1 MSGAVAVSVLIP
13 VLNEARH
20 LPAAVS
26 AMRAQEL
33 DGTFELIFVDGR
45 SSDGTRA
52 LLERLAAED
61 ARIRVLDNPARR
73 TAAGLNI
80 GLRAARGR
88 YVARMDAHAL
98 YPPQY
103 LRRGMARLQRG
114 DDVVWVTGP
123 QIPEG
128 DGVWSRRVAL
138 ALGSW
143 IGRGG
148 QSDKWPGAID
158 GRPEEEVPLT
168 TSVFTGVWERDELLR
183 LGGWD
188 EGWPVNQDA
197 EMAARVLASGGGIV
211 CRPDMGARYIPRD
224 TLRGL
229 ARQYGR
235 YGFYRAKTTIRHP
248 GSLPK
253 SRLLPVAVL
262 LSALAG
268 LLPWRPARRL
278 SRSGLGAYLAALTA
292 VALRARNRAGSD
304 TPALPVVFATMHL
317 SWAVGFLLGLGRN
330 LPRLRTVRT
339 WPAPLPQ
346 AEARN
351 DA

>member
-1 MSGAVAVSVLIP
+1 MSDAVEVSVLIP
-13 VLNEARH
+13 VLNEEHH
-20 LPAAVS
+20 LPDALA

-52 LLERLAAED
+52 LLERSAAED

-80 GLRAARGR
+80 ALRAARGR
-88 YVARMDAHAL
+88 YVARMDAHAI
-98 YPPQY
+98 YPAQY
-103 LRRGMARLQRG
+103 LRRGIARLQRR

-128 DGVWSRRVAL
+128 DGVWSHRVAL

-197 EMAARVLASGGGIV
+197 EMAARVLARGGRIV

-235 YGFYRAKTTIRHP
+235 YGFYRAKTTLRHP

-262 LSALAG
+262 LSGLAG
-268 LLPWRPARRL
+268 LLPWGPVRWLGLA
-278 SRSGLGAYLAALTA
+278 GLGAYLVALAA
-292 VALRARNRAGSD
+292 VALRARERAGND
-304 TPALPVVFATMHL
+304 TPALPVVFATMHV
-317 SWAVGFLLGLGRN
+317 SWAVGFLLGLARN
-330 LPRLRTVRT
+330 LPRLRSVRT
-339 WPAPLPQ
+339 WPAPIAQ
-346 AEARN
+346 EEVREA
-351 DA
+351 

>member
-1 MSGAVAVSVLIP
+1 MSDAVDVSVLIP
-13 VLNEARH
+13 VLNEERH
-20 LPAAVS
+20 LPAALE

-33 DGTFELIFVDGR
+33 EGTCELIFVDGR

-61 ARIRVLDNPARR
+61 PRIRVLENPARR
-73 TAAGLNI
+73 TAAGLNV

-88 YVARMDAHAL
+88 YVARMDAHAV

-103 LRRGMARLQRG
+103 LRRGIARLQRG

-128 DGVWSRRVAL
+128 DGAWSRRVAL

-168 TSVFTGVWERDELLR
+168 TSVFTGVWERAQLLR

-197 EMAARVLASGGGIV
+197 EMAARVLARGGGIV

-235 YGFYRAKTTIRHP
+235 YGFYRAKTTLRHP

-262 LSALAG
+262 LSALAV
-268 LLPWRPARRL
+268 LLPWAPARWL
-278 SRSGLGAYLAALTA
+278 GLSGLVAYLAGLAA
-292 VALRARNRAGSD
+292 VTWRARERAGED

-317 SWAVGFLLGLGRN
+317 SWAVGFLLGLVRN

-339 WPAPLPQ
+339 WPAPIREDEVR
-346 AEARN
+346 EA
-351 DA
+351 A